1 MEEIVPG
8 MTAGAWLGPFC
19 VGWLFGMLFGA
30 TGASAWW
37 IVREAKSPQPLCRYS
52 LQETLP
58 QEVRSSRPGSP

>member
-8 MTAGAWLGPFC
+8 VTAGAWFGPFC
-19 VGWLFGMLFGA
+19 VGWFFGMLFGA

-37 IVREAKSPQPLCRYS
+37 IVREAKSPKLPRLES

-58 QEVRSSRPGSP
+58 REVPSSRPESP